1 MKKILA
7 IDDIENNLILIQSIL
22 NKKLP
27 EYEVLLAKSGNE
39 GIDIAR
45 KEIPDVILLDIYMP
59 DVDGYYVCSVL
70 KNDEVTKSI
79 PVLMISAYGHDSKV
93 RIKGLN
99 AGADAFISKPYQMAE
114 FVALVNVMLRIKNAE
129 DLLRTQNNYL
139 ETTILKLKKAEKIQK
154 KNLAQIKRYQKK
166 LKSLNTELLL
176 TEEKEKKA
184 IAGYLHDGIGQ
195 TLSIAHIKLTSVLNK
210 ELGPKIDKTIFESSN
225 LIDSAITNSRLL
237 TYDLSPPILY
247 ELGLIPAIKWKL
259 NQVQE
264 KNGIST
270 NFIGNEEPICTSN
283 NNRILIYR
291 IVCELI
297 LNVIKHANAEL
308 LKIEIARDKKNCYIS
323 VVDNGRGF
331 NYKKSLRLT
340 KPGGYGLFSINE
352 RLDSINGK
360 LVLSSDTN
368 SGTCAQ
374 IVLPIKQA
382 K

>member
-39 GIDIAR
+39 GINIAR

-59 DVDGYYVCSVL
+59 NVDGYYVCSVL
-70 KNDEVTKSI
+70 KNDEATKSI

-93 RIKGLN
+93 RVKGLN

-114 FVALVNVMLRIKNAE
+114 LVALVNVMLRIKSAE

-139 ETTILKLKKAEKIQK
+139 ETTISKLKKAEKIQK
-154 KNLAQIKRYQKK
+154 KNLSQINRYQKK
-166 LKSLNTELLL
+166 LKNLNSELLL

-210 ELGPKIDKTIFESSN
+210 ELNPRIKKIIVESSN
-225 LIDSAITNSRLL
+225 LIDSAITDSRLL

-259 NQVQE
+259 NQVEE
-264 KNGIST
+264 KNSIST
-270 NFIGNEEPICTSN
+270 KFMGSEEPICIGN
-283 NNRILIYR
+283 NCRILIYR

-297 LNVIKHANAEL
+297 LNVIKHADADL
-308 LKIEIARDKKNCYIS
+308 LRIEITRDKKNYYIS
-323 VVDNGRGF
+323 VVDNGKGF
-331 NYKKSLRLT
+331 NYKKSLRLNR
-340 KPGGYGLFSINE
+340 PGGYGLFSINE

-360 LVLSSDTN
+360 LDLISDPK

-374 IVLPIKQA
+374 IVLPIKQG